1 MLARYQRSTLLVLA
15 GVIIGSLVK
24 VWPWSDMAT
33 VTEAQLLRTGS
44 IAEIDM
50 QVPAAVICCIVG
62 AALVT
67 VLELIALR
75 KERK

>member
-1 MLARYQRSTLLVLA
+1 MLA
-15 GVIIGSLVK
+15 GFIIGSLVK

-50 QVPAAVICCIVG
+50 QVPAAVIWCIVG

-67 VLELIALR
+67 ALELIALR